1 MPGRPTSIS
10 SIHIPNAQMTKVA
23 IEYPVQ
29 SFISEQA
36 APALTVI
43 KESDVYYK
51 FKKSHLIPT
60 NDERAINTKAKR
72 IMWEIDSTPTYVCT
86 EYTLE
91 SILADRIRD
100 NQDPPIKSDITT
112 VQNLVQVHL
121 MNQEVRTKALYAT
134 RDAAGA
140 AYIPNPLWN
149 AALPTIEADIDAA
162 MERIALSFGTAPNTI
177 IMNETVYKVVKK
189 DPTLRALWK
198 YLPIPAEQVF
208 SLEKMFALM
217 FGINNFLVA
226 GAVYNTANKGQTES
240 LSRLWG
246 ENVYFAYLEPQPDLM
261 RASFAYNI
269 NTKRKQISNRRD
281 EDYDGTVYRVKSIQT
296 EKVISSEACE
306 CLPSV
311 LA

>member
-1 MPGRPTSIS
+1 MGRPSSIS
-10 SIHIPNAQMTKVA
+10 SVHIPNAQMTKVA
-23 IEYPVQ
+23 VEYPVQ
-29 SFISEQA
+29 QFISEQA
-36 APALTVI
+36 APGLKVN
-43 KESDVYYK
+43 KESDKYYK

-72 IMWEIDSTPTYVCT
+72 IMWEIDETPTYVCQ

-91 SILADRIRD
+91 SILADRIRE

-121 MNQEVRTKALYAT
+121 MNQEVRVKALYAT
-134 RDAAGA
+134 RDASGST
-140 AYIPNPLWN
+140 PNPLWDGTD
-149 AALPTIEADIDAA
+149 PTIEKDIDTV
-162 MERIALSFGTAPNTI
+162 MDKVELNFGTPPNTI
-177 IMNETVYKVVKK
+177 IMNKAVYKVVKK
-189 DPTLRALWK
+189 DPTLRGLWK

-217 FGINNFLVA
+217 FGINTFLVA
-226 GAVYNTANKGQTES
+226 GAVYNTANKGQTEA

-246 ENVYFAYLEPQPDLM
+246 KNVYFAYLEPSPDLM

-281 EDYDGTVYRVKSIQT
+281 EDYDGTVYRVKTIQT
-296 EKVISSEACE
+296 EKVICPEACE
-306 CLPSV
+306 ALTAVIS
-311 LA
+311 